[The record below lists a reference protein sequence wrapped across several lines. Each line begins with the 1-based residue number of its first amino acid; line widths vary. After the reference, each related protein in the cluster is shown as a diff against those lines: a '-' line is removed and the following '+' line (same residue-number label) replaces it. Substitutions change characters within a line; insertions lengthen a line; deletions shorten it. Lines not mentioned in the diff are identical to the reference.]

1 MTNEEFIKEI
11 NFLKT
16 ELEKTKNELIETKEH
31 LKKYTAPSNMKKYYE
46 KHKEEIKEKVKK
58 YKENYTYTPTEEQKK
73 KWARTAYLNK
83 KAKLEKEKLEKEL
96 LELKN
101 KIKN

>member
-1 MTNEEFIKEI
+1 MNNEELIKVIE
-11 NFLKT
+11 NLKKENENLKS
-16 ELEKTKNELIETKEH
+16 ELVETKEH

-83 KAKLEKEKLEKEL
+83 KAKLEKEKLEKE
-96 LELKN
+96 N
-101 KIKN
+101 I